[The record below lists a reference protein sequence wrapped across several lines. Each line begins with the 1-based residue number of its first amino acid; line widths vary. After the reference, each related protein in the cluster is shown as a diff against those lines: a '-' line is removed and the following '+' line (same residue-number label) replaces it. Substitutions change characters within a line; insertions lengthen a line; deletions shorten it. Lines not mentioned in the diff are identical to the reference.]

1 MKKPFLLLFSLLL
14 SLSMFAQ
21 DDQQLTNA
29 TVRKAKI
36 ESHLQFLA
44 SDELRGRDTP
54 SPEQLVA
61 ARYLATQL
69 KSYGVKALPEYPD
82 YYQAVKMK
90 NQAKPEEVSLS
101 FNNQNYVVK
110 DHTILIAGNDLQADA
125 EAVFLNF
132 GTEADF
138 KKIDVKGKI
147 VVVRPGL
154 EEGGTPQQW
163 FFAGAAKRKMASEKG
178 AIALVELYKNQQI
191 PWKQLVYF
199 LHADRSGLDDDE
211 GSRLAHI
218 WLHDSDDAI
227 LKFLQMKRKP
237 KDKIPAQIKVKTGA
251 AKKFNVYNIVGY
263 LEGNDAQLK
272 NEYVVYSAHYDHVGV
287 GRADAEGDTI
297 YNGARD
303 NAVGTV
309 TVLSAAENLASHPTK
324 RSALFIF
331 FTGEEKGLLGSEW
344 FVNHSPIDLK
354 KMVYCFNSDNA
365 GYNDTSIAMIMGLG
379 RTTADVYIQKACEA
393 YGLKAIDDPAPEQN
407 LFDRSDNV
415 NFAKKGIP
423 APTFSLGLK
432 AFDADINKYYHQ
444 PADQPNNLD
453 YDYLFKFFSAYVYT
467 CRMIGNAAQAPF
479 WKPGDKYYEDGIKLY
494 GKK

>member
-1 MKKPFLLLFSLLL
+1 MKRTLLFLHTFFL
-14 SLSMFAQ
+14 FFVVYAQ

-54 SPEQLVA
+54 SPEQLIA

-69 KSYGVKALPEYPD
+69 KSFGVKPLADYPD
-82 YYQAVKMK
+82 YYQPVKMK
-90 NQAKPEEVSLS
+90 NQAKPEEVSIAL
-101 FNNQNYVVK
+101 NNQNYVVK
-110 DHTILIAGNDLQADA
+110 DHTIMIQGTDIQADA
-125 EAVFLNF
+125 EAVFLNY

-138 KKIDVKGKI
+138 KKADVRGKI
-147 VVVRPGL
+147 VFVRPGL
-154 EEGGTPQQW
+154 AEGGSPQEW
-163 FFAGAAKRKMASEKG
+163 FYAGGSKRKMAMDKG

-199 LHADRSGLDDDE
+199 LHTDRSGLDDE
-211 GSRLAHI
+211 ERGIPHI
-218 WLHDSDDAI
+218 WMHDPDDTI
-227 LKFLQMKRKP
+227 LKFWQIKRKP
-237 KDKIPAQIKVKTGA
+237 KDKIKAQVKIKTGV
-251 AKKFNVYNIVGY
+251 AKKFNTYNIIGY
-263 LEGNDAQLK
+263 LEGNDPQLK

-287 GRADAEGDTI
+287 GRADAEGDSI

-309 TVLSAAENLASHPTK
+309 TVLSTAENLALNPTK

-344 FVNHSPIDLK
+344 FVNHSPIELK
-354 KMVYCFNSDNA
+354 NIVYCFNSDNA

-379 RTTADVYIQKACEA
+379 RTTADVFIQKACET

-432 AFDADINKYYHQ
+432 AFDDEINKFYHQ

-467 CRMIGNAAQAPF
+467 CRMIGNAPQAPF
-479 WKPGDKYYEDGIKLY
+479 WKPGDKYYDAGMKLY